1 MRYSSLTLFTTLGI
15 LSFTTSQAAEPFKPE
30 RISVEKNISPGP
42 NVFVLDQNWK
52 GASTI
57 TVLSAD
63 DLSTKGN
70 ISDGLISQFTLSQ
83 DKKHLYTASVYPKRI
98 MSGPTEAVVQDF
110 DIATLSQIKEMET
123 LPKMAQVAPSIN
135 SFQLSAEDKYAFV
148 QNATPAASVSV
159 ISLATGQHLL
169 EVPTPGCWGIY
180 ASQQPGKF
188 SSLCGDGT
196 IASYQIAADEKNY
209 QASKSEKLFDSDKD
223 ALFLAAQR
231 DGDTLMFT
239 SFTGNMVVVS
249 DKAAKATLV
258 EKFNYTDGVEG
269 HWVPG
274 GFQILAYNKPNNLMF
289 VTMHPD
295 GKEGSHKDAAKEV
308 WGIDM
313 AGHKVVTRF
322 KVDNPVAVT
331 VSATEQPQL
340 FTLKDNEEGE
350 GGTVT
355 KYSFS
360 NDKKFTAQ
368 QQGSVKG
375 LGDFNLLLRVDN

>member
-1 MRYSSLTLFTTLGI
+1 MQYSSIALCTLLGSITLTP
-15 LSFTTSQAAEPFKPE
+15 SQAAEPFKPE
-30 RISVEKNISPGP
+30 RISVEKNIAPGP
-42 NVFVLDQNWK
+42 NIYVLDQNWK

-70 ISDGLISQFTLSQ
+70 ISAGLISQFTLSQ
-83 DKKHLYTASVYPKRI
+83 DKKQLYTASVYPKRI
-98 MSGPTEAVVQDF
+98 MSGPTDAVVQDF

-135 SFQLSAEDKYAFV
+135 SFQLSAGDKYAFV

-180 ASQQPGKF
+180 PSQQPGKF
-188 SSLCGDGT
+188 SALCGDGT
-196 IASYQIAADEKNY
+196 IATYQIADDEKNY
-209 QASKSEKLFDSDKD
+209 QAAKSAKLFDSDKD
-223 ALFLAAQR
+223 ALFIAAQR
-231 DGDTLMFT
+231 DGDRLMFT

-249 DKAAKATLV
+249 DKEATATLQ
-258 EKFNYTDGVEG
+258 ETFSYTQGIKG

-274 GFQILAYNKPNNLMF
+274 GFQVLAYNKPTNLMF
-289 VTMHPD
+289 VTMHPN

-313 AGHKVVTRF
+313 ASHKVVTRF
-322 KVDNPVAVT
+322 KVDNPIALAVSNT
-331 VSATEQPQL
+331 AQPQL

-355 KYSFS
+355 QYRVSS
-360 NDKKFTAQ
+360 DKNVTAKK
-368 QQGSVKG
+368 QGSVKG
-375 LGDFNLLLRVDN
+375 LGDFNVMLRVDN